1 MFENIDLSA
10 ILEEKTRELVKGL
23 LNFIEQL
30 SSSLR
35 AARTEIQRLRDEN
48 NRLKGEQ
55 GKPEIKA
62 NVEGEAAKDHSS
74 EKERKKPRKRQEKKK
89 TASIVIDREQ
99 VLKVDQTVLPADAI
113 FKGYEENVVQDI
125 LLKTDNVRFLKEKYY
140 SPSLGCTYLAELPTG
155 YGGQFGPGIKALS
168 IALYH
173 GGLMSEP
180 KIIEFFEN
188 IGIQISKGTLSNLL
202 IKGQEDFHAEKEAVA
217 AREAGLASSDYQHLD
232 DTPTRFNGKNNYC
245 HVICN
250 LLYTAYFTKASKDR
264 LSVLDVLRQGRKRI
278 YLLNAEALAYL
289 AGMPFSKETRR
300 ILEDWRS
307 ETVMEED
314 TFLHE
319 LDIRLP
325 ILNKQHRGA
334 VLSAAAVAAY
344 HAERGVSIVQTL
356 VCDDAP
362 QFKWLTRW
370 LVLCWI
376 HEGRHYKKLEPV
388 VALHQTLLKDFLT
401 RFWAYYAQLLE
412 YRQRPT
418 AQEALRLE
426 AEFDSLFGAP
436 SEYAE
441 LDKRIAST
449 RSNKNALLL
458 VLKFPE
464 LPLHNNPAELG
475 ARGRVRKRDVSFG
488 PRTEDGKQA
497 WDTFMTLAA
506 TTKKLNVSF
515 YEYVRDRILKKNG
528 VPPLSDL
535 ITKAAHE
542 LMLGQSYSLACP

>member
-1 MFENIDLSA
+1 MLENIDLSA

-30 SSSLR
+30 SGSLR
-35 AARTEIQRLRDEN
+35 EARAENQRLRDEN

-55 GKPEIKA
+55 GKPNIKA
-62 NVEGEAAKDHSS
+62 NVEAPKDHSS
-74 EKERKKPRKRQEKKK
+74 EKERHKPRQRHGKKK
-89 TASIVIDREQ
+89 QASIVIDREE
-99 VLKVDQTVLPADAI
+99 VIKVPPAALPADAI

-140 SPSLGCTYLAELPTG
+140 SPSLGCTYLAELPRG
-155 YGGQFGPGIKALS
+155 YEGQFGPGIKALCL
-168 IALYH
+168 AFYH

-180 KIIEFFEN
+180 KIIEFLEN

-202 IKGQEDFHAEKEAVA
+202 TKGHEDFHAEKDAVYT
-217 AREAGLASSDYQHLD
+217 AGLASSSYQHLD
-232 DTPTRFNGKNNYC
+232 DTPTRLNGQNQYC
-245 HVICN
+245 HVVCN
-250 LLYTAYFTKASKDR
+250 PLYTAYFTKPSKDR

-278 YLLNAEALAYL
+278 YLLNTEALAHL
-289 AGMPFSKETRR
+289 EGMPFSKETRR
-300 ILEDWRS
+300 VLEDWRS
-307 ETVMEED
+307 ETIMAEEI
-314 TFLHE
+314 FLHE
-319 LDIRLP
+319 LDMRLP

-356 VCDDAP
+356 MCDDAP

-370 LVLCWI
+370 LALCWI

-388 VALHQTLLKDFLT
+388 IALHQTLLKDFLT
-401 RFWAYYAQLLE
+401 CFWAYYEQLLE
-412 YRQRPT
+412 YRQCPT

-426 AEFDSLFGAP
+426 AEFDALFNAP
-436 SEYAE
+436 SGYAE
-441 LDKRIAST
+441 LDKRMAST
-449 RSNKNALLL
+449 HSHKDALLL

-515 YEYVRDRILKKNG
+515 YEYVRDRVLKKNAI
-528 VPPLSDL
+528 PPLPEL
-535 ITKAAHE
+535 IQKAAHK
-542 LMLGQSYSLACP
+542 LMLGQSFSLACP

>member
-1 MFENIDLSA
+1 MFENIDLGA

-30 SSSLR
+30 SSNLR
-35 AARTEIQRLRDEN
+35 EARAEIQRLRDEN

-62 NVEGEAAKDHSS
+62 NVEAEASKDHSS
-74 EKERKKPRKRQEKKK
+74 EKERKKARKRQAKKK
-89 TASIVIDREQ
+89 TASLVIAREEI
-99 VLKVDQTVLPADAI
+99 LKVDQALLPADAI

-168 IALYH
+168 LALYH

-188 IGIQISKGTLSNLL
+188 VGIQISKGMLSNLL
-202 IKGQEDFHAEKEAVA
+202 IKGHEDFHAEKEAVY
-217 AREAGLASSDYQHLD
+217 EAGLASSDYQHFD

-250 LLYTAYFTKASKDR
+250 WLYTAYFTRAGKDR
-264 LSVLDVLRQGRKRI
+264 LSVLAVLRQGRKRI
-278 YLLNAEALAYL
+278 YVLNVEALAYL
-289 AGMPFSKETRR
+289 DGMPFSKETRR

-319 LDIRLP
+319 LDLRLP
-325 ILNKQHRGA
+325 ILNKQHRSA

-344 HAERGVSIVQTL
+344 HAEHGVSIVQTL

-370 LVLCWI
+370 LALCWI

-401 RFWAYYAQLLE
+401 RFWAYYDQLLE
-412 YRQRPT
+412 YRQLPT
-418 AQEALRLE
+418 TQEALRLE
-426 AEFDSLFGAP
+426 AEFDALFDTPCG
-436 SEYAE
+436 YTE

-449 RSNKNALLL
+449 RSHKGELLL

-488 PRTEDGKQA
+488 PRTEEGKQA

-515 YEYVRDRILKKNG
+515 YEYVRDRILKKNCIL
-528 VPPLSDL
+528 PLSDL

-542 LMLGQSYSLACP
+542 LTLGQSYSLARP

>member
-30 SSSLR
+30 SSNLR
-35 AARTEIQRLRDEN
+35 EARAEIQRLRDEN

-62 NVEGEAAKDHSS
+62 NAEGEKAKDHSS

-89 TASIVIDREQ
+89 TASIVIDREE
-99 VLKVDQTVLPADAI
+99 VLKVDQAVLPADAI

-140 SPSLGCTYLAELPTG
+140 SQSLGCTYLAELPTG

-188 IGIQISKGTLSNLL
+188 VGIQISKGTLSNLL
-202 IKGQEDFHAEKEAVA
+202 IKGHEDFQAEKEAVY
-217 AREAGLASSDYQHLD
+217 EAGLASSFYQHLD
-232 DTPTRFNGKNNYC
+232 DTPTRFNGRNNYC

-250 LLYTAYFTKASKDR
+250 LLYTAYFTRAGKDR
-264 LSVLDVLRQGRKRI
+264 LTVLDVLRQGRKRI

-289 AGMPFSKETRR
+289 DGMPFSKETRR
-300 ILEDWRS
+300 VLEDWRS
-307 ETVMEED
+307 EAVMEEE
-314 TFLHE
+314 TFIHE
-319 LDIRLP
+319 LGIRLP

-344 HAERGVSIVQTL
+344 HVERGVSIVQTL

-370 LVLCWI
+370 LALCWI

-401 RFWAYYAQLLE
+401 RFWAYYDQLLE
-412 YRQRPT
+412 YRQRPA
-418 AQEALRLE
+418 AQETLRLE
-426 AEFDSLFGAP
+426 AEFEALFGSP
-436 SEYAE
+436 SGYAE
-441 LDKRIAST
+441 LDKRMAST
-449 RSNKNALLL
+449 RSNKDALLL
-458 VLKFPE
+458 VLKFPL

-515 YEYVRDRILKKNG
+515 YEYVQDRILKKNG
-528 VPPLSDL
+528 IPPLSDL
-535 ITKAAHE
+535 ITKTAHG
-542 LMLGQSYSLACP
+542 LMLRKSYSLACP

>member
-1 MFENIDLSA
+1 MFENIDLGA

-35 AARTEIQRLRDEN
+35 EARAENQRLRDEN

-55 GKPEIKA
+55 GKPDIKA
-62 NVEGEAAKDHSS
+62 NMEAEASKDHSS
-74 EKERKKPRKRQEKKK
+74 EKERKKPRKRQKKEK
-89 TASIVIDREQ
+89 TVTIVIDRKEVVRVNQ
-99 VLKVDQTVLPADAI
+99 AILPEDAI

-125 LLKTDNVRFLKEKYY
+125 LLKTDNVCFLKEKYY
-140 SPSLGCTYLAELPTG
+140 SPSLGRTYLAELPSG
-155 YGGQFGPGIKALS
+155 YEGQFGPGIKAL
-168 IALYH
+168 ALAFYH

-188 IGIQISKGTLSNLL
+188 VGIQISKGTLSNLL
-202 IKGQEDFHAEKEAVA
+202 VKGHEEFHAEKEAVY
-217 AREAGLASSDYQHLD
+217 EAGLASSTYQHID
-232 DTPTRFNGKNNYC
+232 DTSTRVNGQNQSC
-245 HVICN
+245 HVVCN
-250 LLYTAYFTKASKDR
+250 PFYTAYFTKPGKDR
-264 LSVLDVLRQGRKRI
+264 LSVLDVLRQGRKRV
-278 YLLNAEALAYL
+278 YLLNIEALAYL
-289 AGMPFSKETRR
+289 DGMPFSEATRCT
-300 ILEDWRS
+300 LEAWRS
-307 ETVMEED
+307 ETVMEEE

-319 LDIRLP
+319 LDRRIP
-325 ILNKQHRGA
+325 ILNKQHRSA

-370 LVLCWI
+370 LALCWI

-401 RFWAYYAQLLE
+401 RFWAYYDRLLE
-412 YRQRPT
+412 YRQHPT
-418 AQEALRLE
+418 TVDAVRLE
-426 AEFDSLFGAP
+426 AEFNALFGTP
-436 SEYAE
+436 SGYGE
-441 LDKRIAST
+441 LDKRMATTLAHKDS
-449 RSNKNALLL
+449 LLL

-488 PRTEDGKQA
+488 PRTEDGRQA

-506 TTKKLNVSF
+506 TSKKLNVSF
-515 YEYVRDRILKKNG
+515 YEYVCDRILKKNAI
-528 VPPLSDL
+528 PPLSEL
-535 ITKAAHE
+535 IQNAARQ
-542 LMLGQSYSLACP
+542 LLPAQQSFSLARP